1 MCVLIA
7 RANIIPVPS
16 LKTSKGLQGGHV
28 SGPEL
33 RCLQRQTLNM
43 YMVMRAAKINLPT

>member
-1 MCVLIA
+1 VRVDSEGKYYSCSQSQDIQRLA
-7 RANIIPVPS
+7 
-16 LKTSKGLQGGHV
+16 GHV

-33 RCLQRQTLNM
+33 RCLQGQTLNM